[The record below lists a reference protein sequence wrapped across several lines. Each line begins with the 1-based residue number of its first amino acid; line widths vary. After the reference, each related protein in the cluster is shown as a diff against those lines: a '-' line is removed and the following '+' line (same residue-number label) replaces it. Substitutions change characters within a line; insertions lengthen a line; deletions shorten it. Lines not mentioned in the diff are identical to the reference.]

1 VDKTSGY
8 KNWNITQMVQ
18 DWVNNPSENYGL
30 MLNSDSTSVSD
41 SNRYFRP
48 TEYSNQDQ
56 RPVLTIKYGSSDI
69 PKVHSAPTGLGVSVS
84 E

>member
-1 VDKTSGY
+1 M
-8 KNWNITQMVQ
+8 IR

-30 MLNSDSTSVSD
+30 MLNSDSTAALG

-48 TEYSNQDQ
+48 SENSNQDQ
-56 RPVLTIKYGSSDI
+56 RPILTIKCYGSDI
-69 PKVHSAPTGLGVSVS
+69 PKVPSAPSGLGVSVS